1 MWHIICN
8 QVNWVDS
15 WLFFVESQTGTL
27 TPGPSFGHNLCF
39 RCLNEECEPILNI
52 HVPRAFQWCKERHKP
67 LIFDPSNR
75 SLKFQE
81 SIGSPWGLHLPKW
94 ELPWEWVWVFIP
106 LHSLT
111 LFYTFESMWCDSHFF
126 TLSRVCDV
134 THTFLH
140 FREYVMWLMG
150 FLLAHI
156 LAMPLPWLSGF
167 LPLSPQPCNPFAL
180 VTSPKLGLRHVS
192 FFLNCYN

>member
-15 WLFFVESQTGTL
+15 WLFLVKSQTGTL

-39 RCLNEECEPILNI
+39 RCLNEQCKPILNI
-52 HVPRAFQWCKERHKP
+52 HVARAFQWYKKRQKP

-111 LFYTFESMWCDSHFF
+111 LFYTFGSMWCDSHFF
-126 TLSRVCDV
+126 TLSGVCDV
-134 THTFLH
+134 TH
-140 FREYVMWLMG
+140 R
-150 FLLAHI
+150 
-156 LAMPLPWLSGF
+156 LPFG
-167 LPLSPQPCNPFAL
+167 PHPCNAFAL
-180 VTSPKLGLRHVS
+180 TLGFPSFWPATLQPLCLGHEPKARVATCV
-192 FFLNCYN
+192 FFS